1 MKTLRK
7 TCESENLRC
16 FSPLSRQGHLT
27 SGTIDCSQRQ
37 CTGVRLCHDGRRTII
52 CCGENKGVLSSL
64 QGQNNRIEQG
74 KRTCGSK
81 NRKVDLIG
89 CGSFQIFSAIQ
100 KTLPKNGGAMGVTG
114 EIESAPPTHL
124 HKTHPSPG
132 GMGRSTLHS
141 KTQL

>member
-89 CGSFQIFSAIQ
+89 CGSFQNFSAIQ
-100 KTLPKNGGAMGVTG
+100 KTLPKRARGCHGGR
-114 EIESAPPTHL
+114 ECPPTHL
-124 HKTHPSPG
+124 HKNHPSPG